1 MEISL
6 TVSYYKVR
14 PIFYIMR
21 IKLYT
26 QMSEIP
32 KPLVPWISEL
42 ESLGIRSKILN
53 ELNDVYEVRNLV
65 ENIKQTLFQEYKSS
79 FQGRS

>member
-1 MEISL
+1 MQ
-6 TVSYYKVR
+6 
-14 PIFYIMR
+14 

-26 QMSEIP
+26 QSEIP
-32 KPLVPWISEL
+32 KPLMPFVSEL
-42 ESLGIRSKILN
+42 ESLGIRSKKLN
-53 ELNDVYEVRNLV
+53 ELNDVYEVKNLV